1 MRVWASGASL
11 GAVKVSFMI
20 AAMAVL
26 VACNR
31 PAAEPRLASATMLH
45 EASRSPRAD
54 GLTVEARQQLDEL
67 RAVTAPY
74 REVEAAKAVGYL
86 EITGCMSEPAR
97 GGMGMLYGLTS
108 RFDGKPE
115 PNAPEILVYAP
126 DERGKLRLVAA
137 EFAVPFDAW
146 KSDNP
151 PELFGQQF
159 HRNRMFG
166 LWVLQAWIW
175 KANPSGMFAEY
186 NPRVVCDDA

>member
-1 MRVWASGASL
+1 
-11 GAVKVSFMI
+11 MI